1 MSLDVL
7 TPFQVLVARTFF
19 TISESRGFLL
29 AGGAALVAQGLSDR
43 PTQDLDFFTAPS
55 VGDVGKAK
63 EALLAEVAEHGWTC
77 RVIRDHETF
86 CRLVLIDSA
95 GDEVLVDLAVDSA
108 PGQPSTI
115 SLIGPTFALEELAGR
130 KTIALFDRAEA
141 RDFVDVYGLVKRYGP
156 DVLLNRAA
164 EVDRGF
170 SLDVFV
176 QMLRTLDRFADEAL
190 PIESSAVMDLRAFFA
205 SWADQLSSRSDP
217 PT

>member
-1 MSLDVL
+1 M
-7 TPFQVLVARTFF
+7 
-19 TISESRGFLL
+19 
-29 AGGAALVAQGLSDR
+29 
-43 PTQDLDFFTAPS
+43 
-55 VGDVGKAK
+55 
-63 EALLAEVAEHGWTC
+63 
-77 RVIRDHETF
+77 
-86 CRLVLIDSA
+86 
-95 GDEVLVDLAVDSA
+95 DLAVDSA